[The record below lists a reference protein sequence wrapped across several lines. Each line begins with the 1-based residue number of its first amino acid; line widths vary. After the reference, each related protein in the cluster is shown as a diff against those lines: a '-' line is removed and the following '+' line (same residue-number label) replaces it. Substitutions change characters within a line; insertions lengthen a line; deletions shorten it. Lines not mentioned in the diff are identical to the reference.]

1 MKKILALIIKK
12 KKTPA
17 YKTHTLQNML
27 PLLT

>member
-12 KKTPA
+12 KTPA
-17 YKTHTLQNML
+17 NKTHTLQNML